1 MLRFDEALQRV
12 ISLGAPAL
20 PAEGVAIEDAI
31 GRVLGEDVTSPGDLP
46 PFDYS
51 AMDGYAVRAQDLDAA
66 GAGDRAVRLR
76 VRGESKTGE
85 VPARLEPGSAMRIFT
100 GAPIPAGADAVVMQ
114 ENVTRE
120 GDTCIFHAKSRPG
133 ANVRRRGDDLARG
146 AVALRRGTRL
156 RAAHLSLAA
165 AVDRSEVLVARRPSV
180 AVLATG
186 DELRRPGSDPVDG
199 MIPESNTVALRAMC
213 RAVGAAAREHPFVRD
228 DLAATE
234 RALAAAVLEHDVVV
248 SVGGVSVG
256 DHDVVRPA
264 LEAVGVTLEFWKV
277 AIKPGKPI
285 AIGRFARPSGRETI
299 VVGLPGNPSSA
310 LVTFALFGVPLLRAL
325 QGDAHPFPAP
335 LRARVTRPIAHTP
348 GRVHFARGALQ
359 PMADG
364 LHVTALTNQASGAV
378 TSIAHADCLVV
389 VPAEVNGL
397 AAGEEVD
404 VLPLAELGG

>member
-120 GDTCIFHAKSRPG
+120 GDTCIFHTKSRPG

-165 AVDRSEVLVARRPSV
+165 AVD
-180 AVLATG
+180 LA
-186 DELRRPGSDPVDG
+186 
-199 MIPESNTVALRAMC
+199 
-213 RAVGAAAREHPFVRD
+213 EH
-228 DLAATE
+228 
-234 RALAAAVLEHDVVV
+234 
-248 SVGGVSVG
+248 GGVGHRV
-256 DHDVVRPA
+256 
-264 LEAVGVTLEFWKV
+264 LL
-277 AIKPGKPI
+277 I
-285 AIGRFARPSGRETI
+285 AAPDAR
-299 VVGLPGNPSSA
+299 
-310 LVTFALFGVPLLRAL
+310 
-325 QGDAHPFPAP
+325 
-335 LRARVTRPIAHTP
+335 
-348 GRVHFARGALQ
+348 
-359 PMADG
+359 
-364 LHVTALTNQASGAV
+364 
-378 TSIAHADCLVV
+378 
-389 VPAEVNGL
+389 
-397 AAGEEVD
+397 AA
-404 VLPLAELGG
+404 